1 MDILFAQ
8 ETGGFGGVIG
18 TIIPFLLMFLIMYF
32 IIIRP
37 QRKQQK
43 QFDEMITNLK
53 KGDRIL
59 TRGGIYCMIVDFVG
73 EDKNKLLVEAGG
85 NIKFHI
91 SRSYIATLVDK
102 EKTK

>member
-8 ETGGFGGVIG
+8 EVGGFGGVLSAIV
-18 TIIPFLLMFLIMYF
+18 PFLLMFLIMYF
-32 IIIRP
+32 ILIRP

-43 QFDEMITNLK
+43 QFDEMIATLK
-53 KGDRIL
+53 KGDKIL
-59 TRGGIYCMIVDFVG
+59 TRGGIYCIIIDFVG
-73 EDKNKLLVEAGG
+73 EDKNKIFVEAGG

-91 SRSYIATLVDK
+91 SRSYVATLIDK

>member
-8 ETGGFGGVIG
+8 DSSGFGGILG
-18 TIIPFLLMFLIMYF
+18 TIVPFLLMFLIMYF

-43 QFDEMITNLK
+43 QFDEMLANLK

-59 TRGGIYCMIVDFVG
+59 TRGGIYCVIVDFVG
-73 EDKNKLLVEAGG
+73 EDKNKILVEAGG

-102 EKTK
+102 DKAK

>member
-8 ETGGFGGVIG
+8 EAGGFGGVIG

-43 QFDEMITNLK
+43 QFDEMIANLK

-59 TRGGIYCMIVDFVG
+59 TKGGIYCMIVDFVG
-73 EDKNKLLVEAGG
+73 EDKHKLLVEAGG